1 MVVPRSV
8 SKMKTEFEGMIEA
21 KGALPFLSAMV
32 DPMNENPQRAPDMQP
47 ASTSAFSFP
56 YAEQGVGCVPRWDY
70 SASQMDVKQIDET
83 VVYVSPGTVNNIW
96 VSKSE
101 VDTYPAQ
108 TNLGD
113 WVFTGTDAAPLQQNA
128 SNNARGINCSFLFRR
143 GNQDSTHGASYNV
156 DSQAL
161 GGIMPRVGY
170 ADLGGFGSGEFNVYE
185 LPITPGGTDATVIQ
199 FAPCTGDDG
208 TVGGAKFGRAVLAY
222 RAAGTS
228 WYTFSVWPTQ
238 LAVAAGT
245 QSIGMWGYSF
255 TISSALSLDQVIF
268 IPPDTYSDENWMMII
283 DTNASNAEL
292 SIGGRPTHYDVT
304 TFRDA
309 SSVADPREARCTAL
323 SCLVSYMGNDVANGG
338 VIASARLSPGT
349 TPAHAYQGDMFSWIQ
364 SLPKSNYHGALK
376 DGSYVWWCPQ
386 STGEILPRAY
396 RGDWNVYGQNTTLL
410 TVFRRDSANDAT
422 YGLQNMRLVIQQ
434 HTEVWNDSNLYEHEI
449 RPYVM
454 NFEKLMHVLVQQ
466 TAATENPLHTTLIR
480 NLKTGIRK
488 LISNPENWR
497 KLLTWTGRTIFKLP
511 V

>member
-1 MVVPRSV
+1 
-8 SKMKTEFEGMIEA
+8 
-21 KGALPFLSAMV
+21 
-32 DPMNENPQRAPDMQP
+32 
-47 ASTSAFSFP
+47 
-56 YAEQGVGCVPRWDY
+56 
-70 SASQMDVKQIDET
+70 
-83 VVYVSPGTVNNIW
+83 
-96 VSKSE
+96 
-101 VDTYPAQ
+101 
-108 TNLGD
+108 
-113 WVFTGTDAAPLQQNA
+113 
-128 SNNARGINCSFLFRR
+128 
-143 GNQDSTHGASYNV
+143 
-156 DSQAL
+156 
-161 GGIMPRVGY
+161 
-170 ADLGGFGSGEFNVYE
+170 
-185 LPITPGGTDATVIQ
+185 
-199 FAPCTGDDG
+199 
-208 TVGGAKFGRAVLAY
+208 
-222 RAAGTS
+222 
-228 WYTFSVWPTQ
+228 
-238 LAVAAGT
+238 
-245 QSIGMWGYSF
+245 
-255 TISSALSLDQVIF
+255 
-268 IPPDTYSDENWMMII
+268 
-283 DTNASNAEL
+283 
-292 SIGGRPTHYDVT
+292 VT